1 MSLQNY
7 KWATSVGAPANRQS
21 PPLRLLWHS
30 HQLGAGHGQQRLGP
44 LHPRGPFGPS
54 VTWQVL
60 LNLRSPRD
68 AHPNQEPNHALPR
81 GVSAGS
87 LEKREL
93 TFSLQHAYLATAKD
107 LDLKATEEEA
117 IEFGKSVGTWPAFPD
132 SAESLAR
139 LNRMGLKQVI
149 LSNVN
154 NDSFDL
160 SRQKLEKDFKF
171 DAVYTAEKIG
181 SYKPQLRNFDYA
193 IQHIKDE
200 FGIGPEQILVVANSK
215 LHDVLPGHKKGLK
228 AAWISRTTTKPVMGV
243 SNFSSVQ
250 PDWTFFKMADFAD
263 EMAKFN
269 P

>member
-1 MSLQNY
+1 MNSHTLLI
-7 KWATSVGAPANRQS
+7 ATS
-21 PPLRLLWHS
+21 
-30 HQLGAGHGQQRLGP
+30 
-44 LHPRGPFGPS
+44 
-54 VTWQVL
+54 
-60 LNLRSPRD
+60 
-68 AHPNQEPNHALPR
+68 
-81 GVSAGS
+81 
-87 LEKREL
+87 
-93 TFSLQHAYLATAKD
+93 
-107 LDLKATEEEA
+107 EEA

-160 SRQKLEKDFKF
+160 CVLRRFGMALAADKCTVPGRSSRRTSNLTPSTLPRRVSMAWSARQRLTMP
-171 DAVYTAEKIG
+171 VG

-215 LHDVLPGHKKGLK
+215 LHDVLPCVQTFKMVTGAGLCADLGNRGHKKGLK